1 MKSKKTLD
9 RLGNLHLVRLT
20 VSALLIAIGLLMWGK
35 VANVQSIMFSAHG
48 ENFSNTSG
56 IADIGSRPDL
66 CKPLS
71 NPNGYLFI
79 SGSIKLENI
88 ANQAFLQTA
97 DAETGLFFEM
107 SPTEYN
113 QIRLGI
119 HLKDDTTKRI
129 KFKSQYRYTPFNYAI
144 LIAGDGSI
152 RMVGDGRDVRD
163 EAGPIAISCN
173 NVRIGAGNQQETFTG
188 SITAYV
194 SAGTNID
201 EINKQL
207 DDYLA
212 LTERNIP
219 STRYQWPLYSGILL
233 LLFGIPFRKRSDSN

>member
-1 MKSKKTLD
+1 MKGTKTLD
-9 RLGNLHLVRLT
+9 RLGKRHLVRVT
-20 VSALLIAIGLLMWGK
+20 VAALLIVIGLLMWGK
-35 VANVQSIMFSAHG
+35 VANVQTIMFPAHG
-48 ENFSNTSG
+48 ERFTNTNG
-56 IADIGSRPDL
+56 VADAGSRPDL
-66 CKPLS
+66 CKPLG
-71 NPNGYLFI
+71 NPDGYLFI
-79 SGSIKLENI
+79 SGSIKLGDF
-88 ANQAFLQTA
+88 ANQGLLQTA
-97 DAETGLFFEM
+97 DEETGLFFEM
-107 SPTEYN
+107 STGEYN

-119 HLKDDTTKRI
+119 HLKDDTTKRV

-152 RMVGDGRDVRD
+152 RMVGDARDVRD
-163 EAGPIAISCN
+163 EAGPIAISCSS
-173 NVRIGAGNQQETFTG
+173 VRIGMGNEQENFTG
-188 SITAYV
+188 SITAYF

-212 LTERNIP
+212 LTERNVP

>member
-1 MKSKKTLD
+1 MKSKRTLD
-9 RLGNLHLVRLT
+9 RLGKRHLVRVT
-20 VSALLIAIGLLMWGK
+20 VAALLIAIGLLMWGK
-35 VANVQSIMFSAHG
+35 VANVQTIMFPAHG
-48 ENFSNTSG
+48 ESFSNAEG
-56 IADIGSRPDL
+56 VADVGSRPDL
-66 CKPLS
+66 CKPLG
-71 NPNGYLFI
+71 NPDGYLFI
-79 SGSIKLENI
+79 SGSIKLGDF
-88 ANQAFLQTA
+88 ANQGLLQTA
-97 DAETGLFFEM
+97 DEETGLFFEM
-107 SPTEYN
+107 STGEYN

-119 HLKDDTTKRI
+119 HLKDDTTKRV

-152 RMVGDGRDVRD
+152 RMVGDARDVRD
-163 EAGPIAISCN
+163 EAGPIAISCSS
-173 NVRIGAGNQQETFTG
+173 VRIGMGNEQENFTG
-188 SITAYV
+188 SITAYF

-212 LTERNIP
+212 LTERNVP